1 MQATVAST
9 QPLTG
14 DLAAFLAYLHRATM
28 GGWFQTVSELDL
40 SLTQLKALQVLGKI
54 EEPSVKELG
63 ASLGLSLPAASRA
76 VDGLL
81 GRGLVERR
89 ECAAD
94 RRIRLVRLSSD
105 GRDAL
110 ERVLQARLEDLDA
123 FVAGLPA
130 EDRDR
135 LAAALAPI
143 VERAAAR

>member
-1 MQATVAST
+1 MQATVAPT
-9 QPLTG
+9 QALTG
-14 DLAAFLAYLHRATM
+14 DLATFLAQLHRATM

-40 SLTQLKALQVLGKI
+40 SLTQLKALQVLGRR

-63 ASLGLSLPAASRA
+63 ECLGLSLPAASRA

-94 RRIRLVRLSSD
+94 RRSRLVRLSPD
-105 GRDAL
+105 GRVAL
-110 ERVLQARLEDLDA
+110 ERVMQARLEDLDG
-123 FVAGLPA
+123 FVAELPA
-130 EDRDR
+130 DDRDR

-143 VERAAAR
+143 VARAGAK